1 MQTALDFGCRRA
13 PPKPAQH
20 SDYNRVSGAE
30 MALFE
35 GENAFFRCRQR
46 NQGRA
51 ALAILSSASLPI
63 SHEGDCLAAMDA
75 PASIIVQAVHGVD
88 ALRDFAAKRDIRAT
102 PGAARPAGRCGN
114 RLRCL
119 RGHRYLTF
127 AALAEN
133 RDWLCGLVQ
142 QWGFIAAFLYIAVYA
157 DPGLKSPFSLFFD
170 P

>member
-1 MQTALDFGCRRA
+1 
-13 PPKPAQH
+13 
-20 SDYNRVSGAE
+20 

-35 GENAFFRCRQR
+35 DENTFFRCRQR

-63 SHEGDCLAAMDA
+63 SHEGDCL
-75 PASIIVQAVHGVD
+75 PA
-88 ALRDFAAKRDIRAT
+88 RAT

-133 RDWLCGLVQ
+133 RDWLCGLIQ
-142 QWGFIAAFLYIAVYA
+142 QWGFVTAFLYIAVYA